1 MQERARQARKR
12 IEKEAKRRDKKK
24 KRQRILCI
32 QIGIICLGVIALCY
46 TVYDKI
52 ADSRKIGCRT
62 AVCGQKISHLTVD
75 EAVDKVE
82 KVFENTE
89 LVFKENKKTVYKVTL
104 GEAGYFLDKERLEQE
119 LAKLKDDQKSC
130 WGPLQLPRNY
140 RIEYQVEE
148 QADKKAAAFSADHFG
163 DFEKRKDS
171 VDAHLVYNKD
181 SGQYD
186 IAVQEQ
192 GNQIDEAR
200 LTGRIDEILKD
211 SFEKDL
217 LTDKIKIN
225 VDVDVYKVPKMNEED
240 SEIKELQQE
249 MNKRARNYP
258 KSSITYTFGEVEET
272 LSSETIHSWIIQED
286 GEIHLDENAMRD
298 YITYLCDTYD
308 TMYVPRKFET
318 SLDFTA
324 DILANNYGYLID
336 PEGELA
342 QMYEDLESGGAVRR
356 EPVYSRT
363 GLGRNGND
371 DLLGSYIEVCIM
383 NQHLWLYRDGVLIT
397 ETDIISGKP
406 TGFNALTGME
416 EDWSTLYGAYSIA
429 YKQAP
434 SVLSS
439 DIYGYETE
447 VNYWMPFEDGQGL
460 HDALWQTYFGGDTY
474 LTNGSHGCIN
484 LPLDQAAVI
493 YANIDAGYPIIIY

>member
-1 MQERARQARKR
+1 MQERARQTRKR
-12 IEKEAKRRDKKK
+12 MEKEAMRREKKR
-24 KRQRILCI
+24 KRQRVLYI
-32 QIGIICLGVIALCY
+32 QTGLIFLALFALGY
-46 TVYDKI
+46 TLYDKI
-52 ADSRKIGCRT
+52 ADGRKIGCRT

-75 EAVDKVE
+75 QAVDRVE
-82 KVFENTE
+82 KAFENTE

-104 GEAGYFLDKERLEQE
+104 GEAGYSLDKEMLKQE
-119 LAKLKDDQKSC
+119 LAKLKDNQKSC
-130 WGPLQLPRNY
+130 WGLLQLPRNY

-148 QADKKAAAFSADHFG
+148 QAEKKAAAFSAEHFG
-163 DFEKRKDS
+163 NSEQRKDS
-171 VDAHLVYNKD
+171 VDAHLIYNEEN
-181 SGQYD
+181 GQYD

-192 GNQIDEAR
+192 GNQIDETR
-200 LTGRIDEILKD
+200 LTGRIDETLKE

-217 LTDKIKIN
+217 LTDRIKIN
-225 VDVDVYKVPKMNEED
+225 VDVDIYKAPEMNEED
-240 SEIKELQQE
+240 SHIKEMQEE
-249 MNKRARNYP
+249 MNKRVRNYP

-272 LSSETIHSWIIQED
+272 LSSETICSWIIQED
-286 GEIHLDENAMRD
+286 GEVYLDENAMRD
-298 YITYLCDTYD
+298 YIAYLCDTYD
-308 TMYVPRKFET
+308 TMYVAREFET

-342 QMYEDLESGGAVRR
+342 QMYEDLETGGDVRR
-356 EPVYSRT
+356 EPVYSET
-363 GLGRNGND
+363 GMGRNGND

-383 NQHLWLYRDGVLIT
+383 NQHLWLYRDGELIT

-406 TGFNALTGME
+406 TGFNVLTGME